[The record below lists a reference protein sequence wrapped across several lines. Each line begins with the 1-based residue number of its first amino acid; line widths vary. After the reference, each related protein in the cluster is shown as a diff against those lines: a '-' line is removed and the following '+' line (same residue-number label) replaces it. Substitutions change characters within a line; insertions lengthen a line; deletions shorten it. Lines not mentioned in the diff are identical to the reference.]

1 MRLSRVLLAGVAVA
15 GAVAT
20 TSAFTASN
28 TFDSTGILDD
38 NAGYGKLTVTGVT
51 VSNVAYIPLPADT
64 SKLDK
69 VVFTILESTADMNA
83 YMTIKNGA
91 TPAAVLFAS
100 DVTNACVYSNP
111 GSTSHVITCE
121 VVNTLDIEPISEVG
135 LTVVSK

>member
-1 MRLSRVLLAGVAVA
+1 MRMSRVLLAGVAVA

-28 TFDSTGILDD
+28 TFDGTGIVDD

-51 VSNVAYIPLPADT
+51 ISNVAYIPLAADT

-69 VVFTILESTADMNA
+69 VVFTVTESTADMNA
-83 YMTIKNGA
+83 YMTIKNA
-91 TPAAVLFAS
+91 SNAVLFAS

-121 VVNTLDIEPISEVG
+121 SVNTLDIEPITEVG

>member
-1 MRLSRVLLAGVAVA
+1 MRMSRVLLAGVAVA

-20 TSAFTASN
+20 TSAFTAGN
-28 TFDSTGILDD
+28 TFDGTGIVDD

-51 VSNVAYIPLPADT
+51 ISNVAYIPLAADT
-64 SKLDK
+64 SKLDR
-69 VVFTILESTADMNA
+69 VVFTTTESTNDMNA
-83 YMTIKNGA
+83 FMTIKSA
-91 TPAAVLFAS
+91 PTTVMFAS

-121 VVNTLDIEPISEVG
+121 TPNTLDIEPISEVG

>member
-1 MRLSRVLLAGVAVA
+1 MRMSHVLLAGVAIA

-28 TFDSTGILDD
+28 TFDATGSLDD

-51 VSNVAYIPLPADT
+51 VSNVAYTPLPADT

-69 VVFTILESTADMNA
+69 VVFTITESTSDMNA
-83 YMTIKNGA
+83 YLTIKNA
-91 TPAAVLFAS
+91 SNAVLFAS

-111 GSTSHVITCE
+111 GSTAHVITCE
-121 VVNTLDIEPISEVG
+121 TPNTLDIEPITEVG

>member
-1 MRLSRVLLAGVAVA
+1 MRMSRVLLAGVAVA

-20 TSAFTASN
+20 TSAFTAGN
-28 TFDSTGILDD
+28 TFDATGILDD

-69 VVFTILESTADMNA
+69 VVFTITESTADMNA
-83 YMTIKNGA
+83 YMTIKNA
-91 TPAAVLFAS
+91 SNAVLFAS
-100 DVTNACVYSNP
+100 DATNACVYSNP

-121 VVNTLDIEPISEVG
+121 VVNTLDIEPVSEVG

>member
-20 TSAFTASN
+20 TSAFTAGN
-28 TFDSTGILDD
+28 TFDATGILDD

-69 VVFTILESTADMNA
+69 VVFTITESTADMNA
-83 YMTIKNGA
+83 FLTIKNA
-91 TPAAVLFAS
+91 SNAVLFAS

-121 VVNTLDIEPISEVG
+121 VINTLDIEPVSEVG

>member
-20 TSAFTASN
+20 TSAFTDSN
-28 TFDSTGILDD
+28 DFDATGILDD
-38 NAGYGKLTVTGVT
+38 NAGYGALNVTGVT
-51 VSNVAYIPLPADT
+51 VSNVAYIPLASDT

-69 VVFTILESTADMNA
+69 VVFTITESTADMNA
-83 YMTIKNGA
+83 YMTIKNA
-91 TPAAVLFAS
+91 SSAVLFAS
-100 DVTNACVYSNP
+100 DATNACVYSNP

>member
-1 MRLSRVLLAGVAVA
+1 MSRVLLAGVAVA

-20 TSAFTASN
+20 TSAFTAGN
-28 TFDSTGILDD
+28 TFDATGILDD

-51 VSNVAYIPLPADT
+51 VSNVAYIPLAADT

-69 VVFTILESTADMNA
+69 VVFTITESTADMNA
-83 YMTIKNGA
+83 YLTIKNA
-91 TPAAVLFAS
+91 SNAVLFAS
-100 DVTNACVYSNP
+100 DVTNNCVYSNP

-121 VVNTLDIEPISEVG
+121 VVNTLDIEPITEVG